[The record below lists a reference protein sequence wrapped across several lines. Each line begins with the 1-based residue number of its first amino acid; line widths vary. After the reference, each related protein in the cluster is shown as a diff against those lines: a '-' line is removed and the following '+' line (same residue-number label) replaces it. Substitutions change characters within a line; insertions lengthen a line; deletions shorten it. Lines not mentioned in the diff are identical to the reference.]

1 MGCVNKIK
9 WRIYGKGGWP
19 KAQPP
24 PCLHHP
30 PPHTP
35 LFSERLNIYFRVF
48 SPSLYDLLYLLCF
61 LIEQSGKLVLGLPK
75 RNLSM
80 TWTSTVFIRVYVHV
94 SECACVCVG
103 GVGQKEIHIRKV
115 AY

>member
-1 MGCVNKIK
+1 MAKVAGPRHNL
-9 WRIYGKGGWP
+9 
-19 KAQPP
+19 P

-35 LFSERLNIYFRVF
+35 LFSKRLNIYFCMF

-94 SECACVCVG
+94 SECARVCVG